1 LSQTLI
7 VIKPD
12 GVKRKLVGEIIS
24 RIERKGFEII
34 KLNMFTFTR
43 EQAVDFY
50 STHSNES
57 FFEPLVE
64 FVTSGPV
71 VAIVLDGENA
81 VNTLRLMIGLTRS
94 YEASPG
100 TIRGDFG
107 LGTTTNIIHASDSSK
122 SFERESRVIF

>member
-1 LSQTLI
+1 MSETLI

-12 GVKRKLVGEIIS
+12 GVRRKLVGEIIS
-24 RIERKGFEII
+24 RMERKGFEII
-34 KLNMFTFTR
+34 KLKMFTFTR

-71 VAIVLDGENA
+71 VAVVLDGENA
-81 VNTLRLMIGLTRS
+81 ISTIRLMIGLTRS

-107 LGTTTNIIHASDSSK
+107 LGATTNIIHASDSSK
-122 SFERESRVIF
+122 SFERESRIIF